1 MNDWNDEPS
10 RASIEKIVSKLREP
24 IHLDETFDVRVM
36 SAVHAAALAECDATL
51 TRKNI
56 SDDSRGPWWQ
66 RTYTLRFSAWS
77 GVAMA
82 ASIFGI
88 MVLGATILS
97 RGSTTTPAPRVAS
110 VAPAANTPVQNV
122 HFILVN
128 GSAQQVYLVGDFNGW
143 SKTQTPLVR
152 SVNGSAWTVAV
163 PLQQGRHEYAFI
175 VSDEKGEH
183 WVADPLTR
191 VHEDEFGTE
200 SSVVSIEPSSTTATM

>member
-1 MNDWNDEPS
+1 MNDWKDEPS

-56 SDDSRGPWWQ
+56 SEDSSGPWWQ

-88 MVLGATILS
+88 MFLGATILS
-97 RGSTTTPAPRVAS
+97 RGSVTTTAPRVAS
-110 VAPAANTPVQNV
+110 TAPVANAPVQNV
-122 HFILVN
+122 HFILVD

-152 SVNGSAWTVAV
+152 AVNGSAWTVAV